1 MPKINMMICRRRDE
15 GDEGKAQKENELKA
29 GKQETRIN
37 QRGSENEWVRKIEKL
52 VRKKEAET

>member
-1 MPKINMMICRRRDE
+1 MMRCRRRDE
-15 GDEGKAQKENELKA
+15 EGEGLPAQKENEIKA

-52 VRKKEAET
+52 VRKKEAKR